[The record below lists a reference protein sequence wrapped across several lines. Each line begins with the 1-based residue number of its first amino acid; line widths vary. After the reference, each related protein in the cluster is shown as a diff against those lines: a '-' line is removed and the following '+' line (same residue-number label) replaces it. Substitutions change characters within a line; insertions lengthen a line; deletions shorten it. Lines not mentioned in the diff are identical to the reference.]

1 MELSNYLRD
10 PMSAALIAGGITAA
24 YIHLKAQLNNEGKLE
39 LNKYTKPAVLN
50 AELHKTFP
58 EEKGIKK
65 MMTSFDLLKSTNPR
79 LVVDAYMKGVTPYAD
94 KISSKDESF
103 LLDEIETI
111 DFLKDL
117 NIKTYWERMSVAT
130 RSATWQYLQT
140 LYMLGTTITS
150 IPDDTLKM
158 IENIAKECA
167 EKMQDGDGDLNQDA
181 LMKMMSGMLG
191 GMPKK

>member
-1 MELSNYLRD
+1 MASV
-10 PMSAALIAGGITAA
+10 SAFNDMMGQFL
-24 YIHLKAQLNNEGKLE
+24 
-39 LNKYTKPAVLN
+39 V
-50 AELHKTFP
+50 ELHKTFP